1 MPLKNPDQESFRSG
15 LVSIIGRTNTGK
27 STLLN
32 RFIGEKI
39 AIVSDVP
46 QTTRNR
52 ILGVKTLKNAQIAF
66 IDTPGFHKPK
76 YRMNRAMVQHA
87 LEALNDVDLIIFMV
101 AANEQIGKGDLFI
114 ADLIKKRQI
123 KTIGA
128 INKIDIVSKKQTLP
142 TIKMMVYEW
151 KLQEAIPISALT
163 GENCE
168 RLLDSVIRAL
178 PKSDQLYPD
187 DYLTNQPERFIVSEI
202 IREKVFQLTR
212 EEIPHSSAVF
222 IERFQEKGNGLVVL
236 EITIYIDRESQKS
249 IMIGKQGKMLKT
261 IGIRA
266 REDIERFLDKKVYLD
281 LFVKVKKKWREDKDL
296 LKKLGIL

>member
-1 MPLKNPDQESFRSG
+1 
-15 LVSIIGRTNTGK
+15 
-27 STLLN
+27 
-32 RFIGEKI
+32 
-39 AIVSDVP
+39 
-46 QTTRNR
+46 
-52 ILGVKTLKNAQIAF
+52 
-66 IDTPGFHKPK
+66 
-76 YRMNRAMVQHA
+76 MNRAMVQHA

-178 PKSDQLYPD
+178 PESDQLYPD

-261 IGIRA
+261 IGTRA